1 MATIFEC
8 ENASKDYGGLQAVKD
23 LTFLIEEGEIYAIAG
38 PNGAGKT
45 TLFDTIT
52 GVAALTRGA
61 IRFDGREIQRMS
73 SDKICRLGLART
85 FQTTVGF
92 DTQTVLT
99 NALVGAIL
107 GRKGSGNP
115 TMRFSDEALQAALDA
130 LEFCG
135 LLDLQ
140 RQPVGKLPVFDRKRL
155 MLATALSTKPK
166 LLLLDEP
173 VGGLNRAEREAM
185 VGLVGKVNQSGI
197 TVLLIEHSMKAVQA
211 LAGRLLILHH
221 GQKIAEGPPAEVLRH
236 ERVIQVYL
244 GGQARG
250 KMADDAGAGRAPAPP
265 PTARDFA
272 EPGRGGGD
280 HAEGH

>member
-8 ENASKDYGGLQAVKD
+8 QNASKDYGGLQAVKD
-23 LTFLIEEGEIYAIAG
+23 LTFSVEEGETYAIAG

-52 GVAALTRGA
+52 GVSALTRGA
-61 IRFDGREIQRMS
+61 IRFEGREIQRMH
-73 SDKICRLGLART
+73 SDAICRLGIART
-85 FQTTVGF
+85 FQTTTGF

-107 GRKGSGNP
+107 GRKGSNGNP
-115 TMRFSDEALQAALDA
+115 TMQFSDQALEAALDA

-135 LLDLQ
+135 MLHLQ
-140 RQPVGKLPVFDRKRL
+140 RQQVGQLPVFDRKRL
-155 MLATALSTKPK
+155 MLATALATRPR

-173 VGGLNRAEREAM
+173 VGGLNRTEREAM
-185 VGLVGKVNQSGI
+185 VGLVRKVNRAGV

-221 GQKIAEGPPAEVLRH
+221 GQKIAEGPPTEVLRDD
-236 ERVIQVYL
+236 RVIEVYL
-244 GGQARG
+244 GGQAREKLAERTG
-250 KMADDAGAGRAPAPP
+250 PAPVP
-265 PTARDFA
+265 QN
-272 EPGRGGGD
+272 GGGA
-280 HAEGH
+280 HVEGQ

>member
-8 ENASKDYGGLQAVKD
+8 VRASKDYGGLQAVKD
-23 LTFLIEEGEIYAIAG
+23 LTFSIEQGEIYAIAG

-52 GVAALTRGA
+52 GVSPLTSGA
-61 IRFDGREIQRMS
+61 IRFDGREIRRMRPDS
-73 SDKICRLGLART
+73 ICRLGIART

-99 NALVGAIL
+99 NVLVGAVL
-107 GRKGSGNP
+107 GRKGTGAP
-115 TMRFSDEALQAALDA
+115 TMRFSEEALESALDA

-140 RQPVGKLPVFDRKRL
+140 RREVGKLPVFDRKRL

-173 VGGLNRAEREAM
+173 VGGLNRTERDLM
-185 VGLVGKVNQSGI
+185 VDLVRKTNRAGT
-197 TVLLIEHSMKAVQA
+197 TVLLIEHVMKAVQA
-211 LAGRLLILHH
+211 LANRMLVLHH
-221 GQKIAEGPPAEVLRH
+221 GQKIAEGPPSEVLRDA
-236 ERVIQVYL
+236 RVIEVYL
-244 GGQARG
+244 GKKGSG
-250 KMADDAGAGRAPAPP
+250 YLADPHADSATAGGA
-265 PTARDFA
+265 
-272 EPGRGGGD
+272 
-280 HAEGH
+280 HVEGN